1 VSLPA
6 PFRMVSAIAPVFL
19 LAGLLHAGPRPQA
32 AQSKPPA
39 APTAPD
45 LTAEEAIRGK
55 KLILKDGTFQ
65 IVREYQIEGDRVR
78 FYSIER
84 SEWEEI
90 PAALVDWDA
99 TRKAENQPSA
109 SAKKAEELAHR
120 VDLESRPGS
129 LDVGAGLG
137 LPPGVLIP
145 PGEGI
150 YAFDG
155 RSILKLDR
163 SLSKSKLNKGRFL
176 AAMVTPIPV
185 VSTRYTVFLEG
196 KRAPSRIA
204 NPEPAFFYRTNN
216 DFQPQLRLIRTKVK
230 GNRREIEF
238 LSRYFVE
245 KKTTADEIPLSM
257 QQVDPDTFRI
267 LAEQDLAPG
276 EYVIAE
282 LVPNQGIDLLVWDF
296 GIDASSAPPARKK

>member
-1 VSLPA
+1 MSLA
-6 PFRMVSAIAPVFL
+6 VRFRTIAAMTPLFL
-19 LAGLLHAGPRPQA
+19 LAALLHAGARSQA

-39 APTAPD
+39 APAAPN
-45 LTAEEAIRGK
+45 LTSGEAIRGK

-65 IVREYQIEGDRVR
+65 VVREYQIEGDRVR
-78 FYSIER
+78 YYSIER

-90 PAALVDWDA
+90 PSALVDWNA
-99 TRKAENQPSA
+99 TRKAENLPSA
-109 SAKKAEELAHR
+109 SAKQAVELAHQ

-137 LPPGVLIP
+137 LPAGVLIP
-145 PGEGI
+145 PGDGI

-155 RSILKLDR
+155 HAILKLDR

-185 VSTRYTVFLEG
+185 VSTRYTVFLDG
-196 KRAPSRIA
+196 KRAPTRFA
-204 NPEPAFFYRTNN
+204 NPEPSFFYRTNN

-245 KKTTADEIPLSM
+245 KKTTADEIPVSM

-276 EYVIAE
+276 EYVMAE

-296 GIDASSAPPARKK
+296 GIDPSPAKPTRKK